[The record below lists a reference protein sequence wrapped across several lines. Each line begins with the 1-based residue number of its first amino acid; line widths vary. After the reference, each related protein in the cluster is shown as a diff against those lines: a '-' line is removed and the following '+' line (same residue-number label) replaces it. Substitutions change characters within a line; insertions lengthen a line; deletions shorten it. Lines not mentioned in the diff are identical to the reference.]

1 MTDLPQPARTTV
13 ADLVREGLGGVAG
26 RPARAV
32 LSALGIAIGVAAMV
46 AVLGISASSQAELQ
60 ARLDALGT
68 NLLRVGAGNTVQG
81 KPAKLPENAS
91 AMVNRIESVHRVA
104 AAGTVERVPVLRND
118 EVDPLATGGITV
130 EAVETDLLGTL
141 EAVVRTGS
149 WLNDATS
156 RYPVVVLGSEAAKRL
171 AIDTA
176 GDQIYL
182 GDRWFTVLGVLEPV
196 PLAAELDRSA
206 MVGWAAAQRYLGFD
220 GHPTTV
226 YERSDPSRVDEV
238 RAVLPVTVNP
248 EHPEEVAVSR
258 PSDALAAQLQAKAT
272 FTASFLG
279 LGAVALLAGGV
290 GVANTMVISVLER
303 RSEIG
308 LRRALGARRSQIRA
322 QFLAEA
328 VLMSGFGGVAG
339 VLLGLVA
346 SVGYAVSNSW
356 LLALPVEA
364 IAGGVASSVLV
375 GVVAGWVPAG
385 RAAALAPTVALA
397 AT

>member
-1 MTDLPQPARTTV
+1 MTDLPRPARTSV
-13 ADLVREGLGGVAG
+13 ADLVREGLGGVTG

-68 NLLRVGAGNTVQG
+68 NLLRVGAGNTSLG

-91 AMVNRIESVHRVA
+91 AMVTRIESVHRAA
-104 AAGTVERVPVLRND
+104 AAGTIERVPVLRND

-130 EAVETDLLGTL
+130 EAVEPDLLGTL

-171 AIDTA
+171 AVDTA
-176 GDQIYL
+176 GDQVYL
-182 GDRWFTVLGVLEPV
+182 GGRWFTVLGVLEPV
-196 PLAAELDRSA
+196 PLAAEFDRSA
-206 MVGWAAAQRYLGFD
+206 MVGWAAARRHLGFD

-226 YERSDPSRVDEV
+226 YERSDPSRVDDV
-238 RAVLPVTVNP
+238 RALLPATVNP

-272 FTASFLG
+272 FTTLLLG

-308 LRRALGARRSQIRA
+308 LRRALGARRSQVRA
-322 QFLAEA
+322 QFLTEA
-328 VLMSGFGGVAG
+328 VLMSGLGGMAG

-346 SVGYAVSNSW
+346 SIGYAVSNGW
-356 LLALPVEA
+356 LVALPAEA

-375 GVVAGWVPAG
+375 GVLAGWVPAG